1 MSLTNRNEAGLLAD
15 TAQLYGMEAFT
26 LDQLTVLEGTC
37 PPSMSR
43 GSHAIAAVY
52 TDDDYGN
59 PRMDSHWARLGDTI
73 TLRYVEEMEYV
84 DPDTGE
90 SYGTVP
96 RRMGTIGR
104 SPKPTGT

>member
-1 MSLTNRNEAGLLAD
+1 M
-15 TAQLYGMEAFT
+15 
-26 LDQLTVLEGTC
+26 
-37 PPSMSR
+37 
-43 GSHAIAAVY
+43 Y

-96 RRMGTIGR
+96 PEDGNYREV
-104 SPKPTGT
+104 PKPTGT